1 MLIRLYGVLAMM
13 LAAIAGL
20 PMGIFESYTW
30 LWAYPLLAI
39 GILLVEILLSFG
51 YLMLLCKRVD
61 FESEQEEDAPHYR
74 WVVEQLV
81 ESVVPLVRIGV
92 KVSGMEK
99 VPPQGRF
106 MLVCNHCSNSD
117 PVMLLSAFKGRQ
129 VAFIAKKEV
138 KDMFVVGPM
147 LHKVLGQFIDRENDR
162 EALKTI
168 LKCVKILKEDKASI
182 GVFPE
187 GYILP
192 HRKLHHFRPGVFK
205 IAQKAQ
211 VPIVVCTL
219 KGTRELIPN
228 LAHLRHTDVELKVV
242 TVLSVEEL
250 TGRTTTDI
258 AQQVYEIMAADLG
271 PENVAEE
278 D

>member
-1 MLIRLYGVLAMM
+1 
-13 LAAIAGL
+13 
-20 PMGIFESYTW
+20 MGIFESYTW

-192 HRKLHHFRPGVFK
+192 HRKLHHLRPGVFK

-211 VPIVVCTL
+211 APIVVCTL
-219 KGTRELIPN
+219 KGTRELIPS

-250 TGRTTTDI
+250 TGRATTDI